1 MWNGELDKKT
11 RQAGQAEQIQIPVGA
26 GRGVEDHRKKK
37 GGMHGARL
45 GITEEETGMK
55 EHSKELGEGRRR
67 SGAGTVLIR
76 ILRRQMTQTSTP
88 GRADFF
94 SRSQVQQLW
103 HRAHT
108 EGTGHELKPWVL
120 LEGSSPTRRVAV
132 DRACELLTY
141 SVIATMRTNFKR

>member
-1 MWNGELDKKT
+1 MRSWTKKTDKLDKQNRYKYQWG
-11 RQAGQAEQIQIPVGA
+11 RAEVWKITG
-26 GRGVEDHRKKK
+26 KKK